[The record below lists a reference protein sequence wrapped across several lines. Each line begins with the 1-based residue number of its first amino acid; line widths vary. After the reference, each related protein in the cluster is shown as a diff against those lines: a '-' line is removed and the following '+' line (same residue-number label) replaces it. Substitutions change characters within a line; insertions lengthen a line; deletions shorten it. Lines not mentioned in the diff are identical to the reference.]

1 MPFVTLQGPDRLIHP
16 FRWFSENIFR
26 SNWISGRSLQMTN
39 RKIISSNA
47 YHLQEKVYII
57 SMATIHYTCNPLIF
71 PMLKPARLKKNWT
84 VPTCSLIW
92 QNYICFYNIWWKM
105 LDPQDQSGSVLW
117 NHSRPSVCLSINP
130 CVCPS
135 LIFPNKIESL
145 VFSDSLHDDS
155 WP

>member
-105 LDPQDQSGSVLW
+105 LDPQDQSGQGPMKSL
-117 NHSRPSVCLSINP
+117 SSVCLSVHQSM
-130 CVCPS
+130 CLSVTY
-135 LIFPNKIESL
+135 
-145 VFSDSLHDDS
+145 FSKQDWIISFF
-155 WP
+155 W